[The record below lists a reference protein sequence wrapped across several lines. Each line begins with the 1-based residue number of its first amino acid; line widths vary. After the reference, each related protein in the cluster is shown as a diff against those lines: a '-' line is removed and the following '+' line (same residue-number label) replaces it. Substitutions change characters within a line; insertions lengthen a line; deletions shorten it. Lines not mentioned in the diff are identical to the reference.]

1 MHFGGYATYWCVLFS
16 VSYSGNEI
24 YPSAGSFNLD
34 HLVKVMPARFLYYDV
49 TILQILKEY
58 K

>member
-1 MHFGGYATYWCVLFS
+1 MPHTDVCFS
-16 VSYSGNEI
+16 VYLFSGNEI